1 MAFTKNITQAISNQ
15 ASGRASKF
23 VSGTLKGLTSSLKGK
38 NGITSVNPN
47 LGGSGTS
54 FTPNIL
60 EYPLN
65 VASDPFQGHWIK
77 FTAKAYKPLKV
88 AFTNREQN
96 LKKVIKSASAE
107 ANAAKS
113 SLSSDA
119 GAGLKSSIDFSD
131 KVSSAL
137 VSNNDGVFSGGSGKQ
152 IKDAKGESWPT
163 DHISLYMPPSV
174 NVSYS
179 AGYAETEIG
188 QMAEMGAG
196 VIKAFLQGGMDKNT
210 FSKAGQVL
218 ARGGEQMLK
227 EKGLQ
232 ALDMVAPGAKAL
244 AQSEMGK
251 IVAPRMEI
259 MFEGMGRRDFSF
271 TFNFIPKSAQEAK
284 VVEKII
290 FAFKFNMASEFIG
303 GQRVQSMPNVFDIK
317 YMYKNNENTYL
328 NRISTC
334 VLKSVN
340 VSYGGDR
347 YTAYNPTDA
356 AGSPPPQKSSIQL
369 EFSEIDIL
377 DKVKIAEGF

>member
-1 MAFTKNITQAISNQ
+1 MAFTKNISQAISNQ
-15 ASGRASKF
+15 ATGRASKF
-23 VSGTLKGLTSSLKGK
+23 ISGTLKGLTSSLKGK
-38 NGITSVNPN
+38 NGISSVNPN
-47 LGGSGTS
+47 IGGSTTT

-96 LKKVIKSASAE
+96 LKKIINEASAMANTAKSELTDDAGASIKSAV
-107 ANAAKS
+107 
-113 SLSSDA
+113 
-119 GAGLKSSIDFSD
+119 DFSD
-131 KVSSAL
+131 NVTSAL
-137 VSNNDGVFSGGSGKQ
+137 TSNNDGAFSGGAGKQ

-174 NVSYS
+174 AVSYA
-179 AGYAETEIG
+179 AGYGETEIG

-210 FSKAGQVL
+210 FQKAGQVL
-218 ARGGEQMLK
+218 ARGGEQLLK
-227 EKGLQ
+227 QKGLA
-232 ALDMVAPGAKAL
+232 ALDMVAQGAKAL
-244 AQSEMGK
+244 AHSEMGK
-251 IVAPRMEI
+251 ITAPRMEI

-303 GQRVQSMPNVFDIK
+303 GQRVQTMPNVFDIK

-334 VLKSVN
+334 VLKSCN

-347 YTAYNPTDA
+347 YTAYNPEDA
-356 AGSPPPQKSSIQL
+356 VGSPPPQKSSIQL

-377 DKVKIAEGF
+377 DKGKIAQGF